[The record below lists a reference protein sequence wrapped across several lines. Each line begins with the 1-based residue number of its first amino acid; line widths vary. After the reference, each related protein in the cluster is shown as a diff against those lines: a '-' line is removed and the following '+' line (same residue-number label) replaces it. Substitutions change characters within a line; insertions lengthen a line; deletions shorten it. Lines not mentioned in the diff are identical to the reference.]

1 MQEALKAAESERA
14 AQQVAR
20 PAADDKWRV
29 AVIELE
35 KARAELTAYQ
45 KTTEAE
51 KTALIKR
58 ADDAESRLK
67 TVSDELQTLKNHI
80 SRMTSA
86 FFGKYLTTPC
96 SCWKHLNGW
105 LIMLNSLCRG
115 MKPPAVF
122 KQ

>member
-14 AQQVAR
+14 AQQITR
-20 PAADDKWRV
+20 SAANDKWRV

-45 KTTEAE
+45 KTAESE

-58 ADDAESRLK
+58 ADDAESWLK

-86 FFGKYLTTPC
+86 IFGKYLTTLC
-96 SCWKHLNGW
+96 SVLETYMGG
-105 LIMLNSLCRG
+105 L
-115 MKPPAVF
+115 
-122 KQ
+122 